1 MKVSEKS
8 LELNV
13 GAEILGFLRNQLGMP
28 KAYLRGLTQGEER
41 QEGADFFVQLDPAT
55 KIFAF
60 QFKRPKGQSEHAPYS
75 YTLKRDQH
83 IELFRLAGDWPG
95 STFYVFPFYVT
106 PQKLRQ
112 DVPNLA
118 QDTWLLDLSGMPTE
132 QVFSGQKTKTIYC
145 EAGRAQ
151 VNPEYKLFRLG
162 DMRRIEG
169 IPVQAFARWYN
180 SFRSLQDEAMDRRD
194 SWLARGLRV
203 VIVTP

>member
-13 GAEILGFLRNQLGMP
+13 GAEILDLMRNQLGMP

-41 QEGADFFVQLDPAT
+41 QEGADFFVELDPAT

-60 QFKRPKGQSEHAPYS
+60 QFKRPKGPFEHAPYTF
-75 YTLKRDQH
+75 TLKREQH
-83 IELFRLAGDWPG
+83 IELFRLAEDWPG
-95 STFYVFPFYVT
+95 STFYVLPFYVT

-118 QDTWLLDLSGMPTE
+118 QDTWLLDVSDVPTE
-132 QVFSGQKTKTIYC
+132 QVFNGQKTKTIYC
-145 EAGRAQ
+145 EAGWAK
-151 VNPEYKLFRLG
+151 VNPEYKLVNLINRK
-162 DMRRIEG
+162 RIEG
-169 IPVQAFARWYN
+169 IPVQAFAEWHGG
-180 SFRSLQDEAMDRRD
+180 FRDLQDEERGRRD